1 MSERPSFFAELKRRN
16 VYKVAV
22 AYIVAGWALS
32 QGIAQV
38 LPVFD
43 VPNWTIRLI
52 VVLIIIGLPIALVL
66 AWAFEIT
73 PEGIKRTE
81 MADRMPAA
89 AQRKK
94 HTWIYIV
101 VVGAIVSITLF
112 FLGRYSA
119 ISGAPR
125 HNEAATGVP
134 EKSIAVLPF
143 DNLSRDPDNA
153 YFAEGVQDEIL
164 TRLAKVADLK
174 VISRTSTQH
183 FKSVPE
189 NLPQIAK
196 QLNVTNILEGSVQK
210 VKDQVRVNVQLINA
224 LTDAHL
230 WAEIYDRKLTDL
242 FSVESDIAKTIADTL
257 QAKLTGSESR
267 AMSNKP
273 TENPEAYELY
283 LKGRFFWNK
292 RTGQDL
298 KTACDYFQQAIA
310 IDPNYATAYAGLA
323 ESYILIPLFDAGS
336 PQDYFPKAK
345 AAAERAIELQ
355 ETSAEAHT
363 ALALLFC
370 FSDVNF
376 SQSEK
381 EFKRAI
387 ELNPNYATAHHWY
400 GNALL
405 VALGRFNEAIS
416 ENKRAVE
423 LDPLSLIINA
433 DLGST
438 FMLARQYDQA
448 IAQLQRTLTL
458 DNKFGYT
465 HWNLGQALYL
475 KGDTAAAIAEYQ
487 KARTLDDD
495 PQIVALLGR
504 AYADTG
510 QRDQAL
516 ELVRELEARATQ
528 QFVRGYLMALVYIG
542 LGDKTKAIDYL
553 EREYQ
558 NHDNIDTAWIR
569 ADPMLDPLR
578 GDPRFEALADQI
590 LPARE
595 FGKSGTQR

>member
-1 MSERPSFFAELKRRN
+1 VNPSHFLAELKRRN

-52 VVLIIIGLPIALVL
+52 VVLIIVGLPVALVL

-81 MADRMPAA
+81 VADRMPAA
-89 AQRKK
+89 TRSKK

-101 VVGAIVSITLF
+101 VVAATVSITLF

-125 HNEAATGVP
+125 HSEAATGIP
-134 EKSIAVLPF
+134 QKSIAVLPF

-196 QLNVTNILEGSVQK
+196 QLGVTNILEGSVQK

-257 QAKLTGSESR
+257 QAKLTGSEST

-273 TENPEAYELY
+273 TANPEAYELY

-310 IDPNYATAYAGLA
+310 IDPHYATAYAGLA

-336 PQDYFPKAK
+336 PQDFFPKAK

-363 ALALLFC
+363 ALGLLLC
-370 FSDVNF
+370 FSDVSF
-376 SQSEK
+376 AQSEK

-387 ELNPNYATAHHWY
+387 ELNPNYATAHHWF

-405 VALGRFNEAIS
+405 VALGRFDEAIS
-416 ENKRAVE
+416 ENERAVE

-438 FMLARQYDQA
+438 FMMARQYDQA
-448 IAQLQRTLTL
+448 IEQLQRTLTL

-465 HWNLGQALYL
+465 HWNLGEALYL
-475 KGDTAAAIAEYQ
+475 KGDKAAAIAEYK
-487 KARTLDDD
+487 KAQTLDDD

-504 AYADTG
+504 AYADIG
-510 QRDQAL
+510 QKDQAL
-516 ELVRELEARATQ
+516 ELVRDLEARARQ
-528 QFVRGYLMALVYIG
+528 QFVRGYLIALVYIG

-553 EREYQ
+553 EREYL

-569 ADPMLDPLR
+569 TDPMLDPLR
-578 GDPRFEALADQI
+578 GDPRFEALAEKI

-595 FGKSGTQR
+595 FGKSDTQP

>member
-1 MSERPSFFAELKRRN
+1 MNPSHFLAELKRRN

-52 VVLIIIGLPIALVL
+52 VVLIIIGLPVALVL

-81 MADRMPAA
+81 TADRMPAA
-89 AQRKK
+89 AGRKK

-125 HNEAATGVP
+125 HSEAATGIP
-134 EKSIAVLPF
+134 QKSIAVLPF

-196 QLNVTNILEGSVQK
+196 QLGVTNILEGSVQK
-210 VKDQVRVNVQLINA
+210 AKDQVRVNVQLINA

-242 FSVESDIAKTIADTL
+242 FAVESDIAKTIADTL
-257 QAKLTGSESR
+257 QAKLTGSEST

-310 IDPNYATAYAGLA
+310 IDPHYATAYAGLA

-363 ALALLFC
+363 ALGLLLC

-376 SQSEK
+376 AQSEK

-405 VALGRFNEAIS
+405 VALGRFDEAIS
-416 ENKRAVE
+416 ESQRAVE

-438 FMLARQYDQA
+438 FMMARQYDQA

-465 HWNLGQALYL
+465 HWNLGEALYL
-475 KGDTAAAIAEYQ
+475 KGDKAAAIAEYQ

-510 QRDQAL
+510 QKDQAL
-516 ELVRELEARATQ
+516 ELVRDLETRARQ
-528 QFVRGYLMALVYIG
+528 QFVRGYLIALVYIG

-553 EREYQ
+553 EREYL

-578 GDPRFEALADQI
+578 GDPRFEALAEKI

-595 FGKSGTQR
+595 FGKSDTQR

>member
-1 MSERPSFFAELKRRN
+1 VNPSNFLAELKRRN

-32 QGIAQV
+32 QGVAQV

-52 VVLIIIGLPIALVL
+52 VVLIVIGLPVALVL
-66 AWAFEIT
+66 AWVFEIT

-94 HTWIYIV
+94 HAWIYV
-101 VVGAIVSITLF
+101 VILGAIVSITLF

-125 HNEAATGVP
+125 HGEAATGIP

-196 QLNVTNILEGSVQK
+196 QLGVANILEGSVQK

-257 QAKLTGSESR
+257 QAKLTGSEQT
-267 AMSNKP
+267 AMSKKP
-273 TENPEAYELY
+273 TENPAAYELY

-292 RTGQDL
+292 RTGNDL
-298 KTACDYFQQAIA
+298 KTAADYFQRA
-310 IDPNYATAYAGLA
+310 IDADPSYANAYAGLA
-323 ESYILIPLFDAGS
+323 QSYLLIPLFGAGM
-336 PQDYFPKAK
+336 PRDFFPKAS
-345 AAAERAIELQ
+345 AAARRAIELD
-355 ETSAEAHT
+355 ETSAEGHA
-363 ALALLFC
+363 ALANLYGL
-370 FSDVNF
+370 DNF
-376 SQSEK
+376 NPPASEK
-381 EFKRAI
+381 EFQRAI
-387 ELNPNYATAHHWY
+387 ALDPNSATAHHWY
-400 GNALL
+400 SNGLL
-405 VALGRFNEAIS
+405 VSMGRFEEAIK
-416 ENKRAVE
+416 EGKRAVE

-438 FMLARQYDQA
+438 LMLSRRYDDA
-448 IAQLQRTLTL
+448 IAQLRSTLGL
-458 DNKFGYT
+458 DPNFAYA
-465 HWNLGQALYL
+465 HWNLGEALYL
-475 KGDTAAAIAEYQ
+475 KGDSTGAISEYE
-487 KARTLDDD
+487 KA
-495 PQIVALLGR
+495 ALLDNDPEIQALLAR
-504 AYADTG
+504 VYAETG
-510 QRDQAL
+510 KKEQAL
-516 ELVRELEARATQ
+516 EILRKLSETAQ
-528 QFVRGYLMALVYIG
+528 HQFVRGYLFALIYIG
-542 LGDKTKAIDYL
+542 LGDKTTAIQYL
-553 EREYQ
+553 ERCSQERE
-558 NHDNIDTAWIR
+558 NIDLNWIKV
-569 ADPMLDPLR
+569 DPLLDPLR
-578 GDPRFEALADQI
+578 GQPRFEALAEKI

-595 FGKSGTQR
+595 FGKSDTRR